1 MLRKVKNLIFHR
13 GRKSDPAAADRAL
26 ARAEAQRHVRDVRDA
41 RTRQDA
47 QAPAF
52 QVGGG
57 GAF

>member
-1 MLRKVKNLIFHR
+1 VLRKVKNLMFHH
-13 GRKSDPAAADRAL
+13 GRKSDRAAAERAL
-26 ARAEAQRHVRDVRDA
+26 ARAEAHRHVRDVRDA

-47 QAPAF
+47 QVPGF